1 MLPPQFSP
9 PQRAGMW
16 LGLGVVAMGYIVSER
31 LSLPQCA
38 AERTGRLPFHET
50 WGCERFIAE
59 VSVLA
64 ELHADHVVIGRG
76 EDIEHE
82 LPLVSRVWHIGIV
95 CRVDEMECTLLVAS

>member
-1 MLPPQFSP
+1 ME
-9 PQRAGMW
+9 
-16 LGLGVVAMGYIVSER
+16 YCVSER

-38 AERTGRLPFHET
+38 AEWAGLLPCHET
-50 WGCERFIAE
+50 WGCERLIAE

-82 LPLVSRVWHIGIV
+82 LPLVSRAWHIGIV
-95 CRVDEMECTLLVAS
+95 CRVDEMECALLVASREV